1 MIWVEI
7 LAGVVIWLTFG
18 SLIPRV
24 EWWFR
29 GADFPRL
36 QILVLGLIAF
46 GLLLF
51 WDQPWDIAREIICI
65 ALIAAL
71 AYQLKMVLP
80 YTFIWK
86 KQVKQVILSRNA
98 KAHIRRLNSLRLN
111 SSSVN

>member
-7 LAGVVIWLTFG
+7 LAGVVIWLTFW
-18 SLIPRV
+18 SLIPRD

-51 WDQPWDIAREIICI
+51 WDQPWDIAREII
-65 ALIAAL
+65 
-71 AYQLKMVLP
+71 
-80 YTFIWK
+80 
-86 KQVKQVILSRNA
+86 
-98 KAHIRRLNSLRLN
+98 
-111 SSSVN
+111 